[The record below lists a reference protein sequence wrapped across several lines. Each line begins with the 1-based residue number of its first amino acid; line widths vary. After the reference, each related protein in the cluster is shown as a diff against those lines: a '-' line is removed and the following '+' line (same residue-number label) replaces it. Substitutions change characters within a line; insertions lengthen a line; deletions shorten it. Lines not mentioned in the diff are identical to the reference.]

1 MRGCPKGES
10 RVNNSERSI
19 VFIGF
24 MGVGKTTIGKLVAKK
39 LNRQFIDIDEEIEKE
54 YQMPVS
60 QIFNQIGE
68 MAFRKREKSLISNL
82 AEQEQK
88 IISVG
93 GGAFLQEE
101 IRQVCLTSCIVI
113 YLNLSL
119 ENWKNRLDLIIESR
133 PVLQGKSKEEME
145 DLFYT
150 RQAIYSQHHLK
161 IETDN
166 KAPSEVADEIIDT
179 LVTNFGVKKR

>member
-1 MRGCPKGES
+1 M
-10 RVNNSERSI
+10 NNRERSI

-24 MGVGKTTIGKLVAKK
+24 MGVGKTTVGKLVAKK
-39 LNRQFIDIDEEIEKE
+39 LNRPFIDIDEEIEKE

-166 KAPSEVADEIIDT
+166 KAPNEIADEIIET